1 MSRPERDGV
10 SGNAVSVL
18 ELRGVS
24 KTYGQEPAAVH
35 ALAGVDL
42 SVRAGEMVAVMGPSG
57 SGKSTLLTI
66 AGHTGGVTVA
76 AASQ

>member
-1 MSRPERDGV
+1 MSRPGPGGD

-24 KTYGQEPAAVH
+24 KTYGQEPALVH

-42 SVRAGEMVAVMGPSG
+42 SVRPGRWWR
-57 SGKSTLLTI
+57 
-66 AGHTGGVTVA
+66 
-76 AASQ
+76 